1 MTLDELLQRA
11 CVWRAR
17 SGPPPV
23 AGLASGYAALDDMLP
38 GGGWPRSGLTEIL
51 SSATGI
57 GALRL
62 VLPALARLSHE
73 GRWIIWVAPPHVPY
87 SPALL
92 GHGLDLARVLV
103 VDLPEDSTSTRSQAL
118 WAYEQALRFG
128 DCGAALLWLDAL
140 SNLRLRRLQ
149 IAAEAGSTWGLV
161 FRPAHRA
168 AQPSP
173 APLRLEIEALAD
185 PLPGAVANATT
196 LRVKLH
202 KARGAQGGLHCQ
214 LEL

>member
-11 CVWRAR
+11 CVWRAQ
-17 SGPPPV
+17 SGAPV
-23 AGLASGYAALDDMLP
+23 AAGLSSGYTALDALLP

-51 SSATGI
+51 SSDAGI
-57 GALRL
+57 GAIRL
-62 VLPALARLSHE
+62 VLPALARLSHA

-92 GHGLDLARVLV
+92 GHGLDLTRVLV
-103 VDLPEDSTSTRSQAL
+103 VDLPEDDVSARTQAL

-161 FRPAHRA
+161 FRPARRA
-168 AQPSP
+168 NQPSP
-173 APLRLEIEALAD
+173 APLRLEIETLRD
-185 PLPGAVANATT
+185 PLPGAVASPAA
-196 LRVKLH
+196 LRVNLR
-202 KARGAQGGLHCQ
+202 KARGTQTGQHCQ

>member
-11 CVWRAR
+11 CVWRAQ
-17 SGPPPV
+17 SGAPV
-23 AGLASGYAALDDMLP
+23 AAGLSSGYAALDAILP

-51 SSATGI
+51 SSDAGI
-57 GALRL
+57 GAIRL

-92 GHGLDLARVLV
+92 GHGLDLTRVLV
-103 VDLPEDSTSTRSQAL
+103 VDLPEDDVSARTQAL

-128 DCGAALLWLDAL
+128 DCGAALLWLDTL

-161 FRPAHRA
+161 FRPARRA
-168 AQPSP
+168 NQPSP
-173 APLRLEIEALAD
+173 APLRLEIETLRD
-185 PLPGAVANATT
+185 PLPGAVASPAA
-196 LRVKLH
+196 LRVNLRKT
-202 KARGAQGGLHCQ
+202 RGAQTGQHCQ

>member
-11 CVWRAR
+11 CVWRAGADTPLVR
-17 SGPPPV
+17 
-23 AGLASGYAALDDMLP
+23 AGLASGFSALDDILP

-51 SSATGI
+51 SAVTGI

-62 VLPALARLSHE
+62 VLPALARLSRE

-87 SPALL
+87 SPALH
-92 GHGLDLARVLV
+92 GYGLDLTRVLV
-103 VDLPEDSTSTRSQAL
+103 VDLPEDEASTRVQTL

-128 DCGAALLWLDAL
+128 DCGAALLWQDTI

-149 IAAEAGSTWGLV
+149 IAAETSSTWGLV
-161 FRPAHRA
+161 FRPARCA
-168 AQPSP
+168 DQPSP
-173 APLRLEIEALAD
+173 APLRLEIEAL
-185 PLPGAVANATT
+185 PGALASASS
-196 LRVKLH
+196 LRVSLR
-202 KARGAQGGLHCQ
+202 KARGAQAGLQCQ